1 MKCAKCGHT
10 LSQDEVNANMC
21 WECGAII
28 NSELVSDDKEEAKEL
43 IASMEQAQKEQD
55 KRQRIEEKQ
64 QQEQEAGA
72 EYSVISAIHTFFSII
87 SILAVIGGIFAG
99 TACESF
105 LVALLVILSVSITY
119 CVVRLLIAIAYL
131 LCDIRDNTSPNPKK
145 KGKKIK

>member
-28 NSELVSDDKEEAKEL
+28 NLELVSDDKVEAEEL
-43 IASMEQAQKEQD
+43 IANMEQAQKEQD

-64 QQEQEAGA
+64 KQEAGA
-72 EYSVISAIHTFFSII
+72 EYGVISAIHTFFSII

-99 TACESF
+99 ITCESIW
-105 LVALLVILSVSITY
+105 VALLVILSVSITY

-131 LCDIRDNTSPNPKK
+131 LCDIKDNTSSNPKK
-145 KGKKIK
+145 KVKKAK